1 MNTLEI
7 KQELKRLIES
17 ESNPDILSSLYEIL
31 NKSAGQAE
39 VLREKLISRARQ
51 ANEDIANNRIMNR
64 EGIERRTDD
73 LL

>member
-1 MNTLEI
+1 MNTLEM

-31 NKSAGQAE
+31 NKSAGKAE
-39 VLREKLISRARQ
+39 VLRAKLISRAQQ

-64 EGIERRTDD
+64 EDIERRTDD
-73 LL
+73 LS